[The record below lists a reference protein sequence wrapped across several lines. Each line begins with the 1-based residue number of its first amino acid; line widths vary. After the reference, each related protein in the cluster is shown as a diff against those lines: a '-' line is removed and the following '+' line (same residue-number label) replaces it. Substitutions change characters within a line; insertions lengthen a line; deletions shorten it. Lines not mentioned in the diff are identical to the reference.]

1 MPRFVILA
9 HDWPT
14 PHLDLLLERDGVLKA
29 WRLPPDFDPTSATT
43 SAEANFDH
51 RLHYLDY
58 EGPVSGDRGTVRRW
72 DAGQVAWELAGDGR
86 AVVVLSGVRLGGHWE
101 FVRIDG
107 DHWHLRHLSA
117 ADV

>member
-1 MPRFVILA
+1 MSRFVVLA

-29 WRLPPDFDPTSATT
+29 WWLPPDFDPTSAST

-58 EGPVSGDRGTVRRW
+58 EGSVSGDRGTVRRW
-72 DAGQVAWELAGDGR
+72 DAGRLVWELADDGR
-86 AVVVLSGVRLGGHWE
+86 IVIVLSGSRLAGRLELVRT
-101 FVRIDG
+101 DG
-107 DHWHLRHLSA
+107 DRWQLRHLSA